1 MKKIIIFVMAFL
13 IAFSGFPVSNVQA
26 AELIRFYS
34 SPSEE
39 LEKAKEAQA
48 IEYLFDV
55 DVRCQTRI
63 AIVATKQSDIRIVV
77 HNAEN
82 QLITDK
88 MLVGSSGCFEESWS
102 MYKYFCEL
110 ELEQGKDYKLEITFS
125 QDDEFS
131 MVIGRTVV
139 REMPSIKI
147 AKGVSSKLDT
157 HLYEV
162 ASWECSNKKIATV
175 QNGKVVGKKT
185 GTATITAT
193 IKEDMKLSWKVK
205 VVDNVYKE
213 TQIKVSSKPNKKRYM
228 QVYKAY
234 YSGKKLVIKARIVNN
249 TKVNYT
255 ELRKLKLVVKTE
267 NGKTIGSYEN
277 SKKNVNI
284 PKRSAKDLTFVIKKP
299 KMANVDLRGA
309 KVSIKGTLF
318 HYK

>member
-1 MKKIIIFVMAFL
+1 
-13 IAFSGFPVSNVQA
+13 
-26 AELIRFYS
+26 
-34 SPSEE
+34 
-39 LEKAKEAQA
+39 
-48 IEYLFDV
+48 
-55 DVRCQTRI
+55 
-63 AIVATKQSDIRIVV
+63 
-77 HNAEN
+77 
-82 QLITDK
+82 
-88 MLVGSSGCFEESWS
+88 
-102 MYKYFCEL
+102 
-110 ELEQGKDYKLEITFS
+110 
-125 QDDEFS
+125 

-185 GTATITAT
+185 GTVTITAT

-249 TKVNYT
+249 TKVDYT
-255 ELRKLKLVVKTE
+255 ELRKLKLVIKTE

>member
-1 MKKIIIFVMAFL
+1 MKKIIVFLVAFL
-13 IAFSGFPVSNVQA
+13 IAFLGFPVSNVQA
-26 AELIRFYS
+26 AGLISFYS
-34 SPSEE
+34 SLSEE

-48 IEYLFDV
+48 IEYLFGV

-63 AIVATKQSDIRIVV
+63 AIVAVKQSNIRIVV
-77 HNAEN
+77 HNAKN
-82 QLITDK
+82 QLIADK
-88 MLVGSSGCFEESWS
+88 VLVGSSGCFDESWS
-102 MYKYFCEL
+102 IYKYFCEL
-110 ELEQGKDYKLEITFS
+110 DLDQGKGYKLEITFS

-147 AKGVSSKLDT
+147 AKGVSSKFDT
-157 HLYEV
+157 LLYEV

-185 GTATITAT
+185 GDATITAT

-205 VVDNVYKE
+205 VVDNVYQE
-213 TQIKVSSKPNKKRYM
+213 TKIKVSSKPNKKRYM

-249 TKVNYT
+249 TKVDYT
-255 ELRKLKLVVKTE
+255 ELRKLKLVMKTE
-267 NGKTIGSYEN
+267 NGKTIGSYED
-277 SKKNVNI
+277 SKRNVNI
-284 PKRSAKDLTFVIKKP
+284 PKRSAKDLTFVINKP
-299 KMANVDLRGA
+299 KMTNVDLRGA